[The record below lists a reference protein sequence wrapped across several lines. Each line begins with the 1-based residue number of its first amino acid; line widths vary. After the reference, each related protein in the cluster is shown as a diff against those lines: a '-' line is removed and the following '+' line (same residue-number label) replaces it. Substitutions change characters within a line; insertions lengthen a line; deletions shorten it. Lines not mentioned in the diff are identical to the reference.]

1 MLSHICYHTP
11 SPQHGGQTGTT
22 IVISHMR
29 NLSQR
34 ECQSNSLH
42 NCFDNYLKHHLLQ
55 TTPSGLGIDLR
66 KLNKSTATCQ
76 AVGK

>member
-11 SPQHGGQTGTT
+11 SPQHAVQTGTT
-22 IVISHMR
+22 IVILQMR
-29 NLSQR
+29 NLNQR
-34 ECQSNSLH
+34 MCQSNSLFD
-42 NCFDNYLKHHLLQ
+42 CFDNSLKHHLLQ

-66 KLNKSTATCQ
+66 KINKSTATCQ